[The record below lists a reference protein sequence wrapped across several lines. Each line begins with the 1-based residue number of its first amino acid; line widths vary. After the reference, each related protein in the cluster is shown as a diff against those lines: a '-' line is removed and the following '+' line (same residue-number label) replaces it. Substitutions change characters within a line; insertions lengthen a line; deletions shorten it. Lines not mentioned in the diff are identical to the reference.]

1 MLDDIRSDDGLSSN
15 GRHQRGRRVN
25 EDRLV
30 DREVPLPSQ
39 HPVERPFPA
48 AIHAWLDGELPE
60 AAVRKGD
67 TVRDVDFWRRLN
79 GEVDRRRQAQ
89 APLGLESRIMAAL
102 PQSAPQVI
110 TPWFHREFV
119 VTPASAIAAVVG
131 LVAVTA
137 IATVALM
144 LL

>member
-1 MLDDIRSDDGLSSN
+1 MLDDFRSDDGLGTN
-15 GRHQRGRRVN
+15 GRQPRGRRPN
-25 EDRLV
+25 DDRLV
-30 DREVPLPSQ
+30 DREVPLPNQQST
-39 HPVERPFPA
+39 ERAYPA

-67 TVRDVDFWRRLN
+67 TARDVEFWHRLT
-79 GEVDRRRQAQ
+79 GEVDRRRQTH
-89 APLGLESRIMAAL
+89 APLGLEARIMAAL
-102 PQSAPQVI
+102 PQTAPQVI
-110 TPWFHREFV
+110 TPWFRREFV
-119 VTPASAIAAVVG
+119 VTPATAIAVVAG